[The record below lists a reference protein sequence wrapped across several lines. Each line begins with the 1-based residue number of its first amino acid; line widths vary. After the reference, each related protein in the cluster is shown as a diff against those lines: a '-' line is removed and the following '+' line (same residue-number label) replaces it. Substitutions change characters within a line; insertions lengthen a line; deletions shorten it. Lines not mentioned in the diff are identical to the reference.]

1 MDTDHK
7 QTKIAV
13 SNIRQV
19 QQSTL
24 WRKCNHHQ
32 NSSLSAILIEME
44 LSKEFF
50 FQVEASNPIFLCSC
64 TPTTL
69 FFLAHAVRARGS
81 DGHQN
86 VCDWSTIRKLS
97 KKGNTIKC
105 SKQVLPN
112 CLHPHHSD
120 RCKTICTD
128 LQLLEAHSVPKKQD
142 QKRSRCE
149 PQNKSQTKH
158 DLAKH
163 EQETDGLDDRVNS
176 VERKKE
182 FL

>member
-13 SNIRQV
+13 SNISQV

-32 NSSLSAILIEME
+32 TLRSQPFSLKWSFPKSSS
-44 LSKEFF
+44 SKLKHPIQFF
-50 FQVEASNPIFLCSC
+50 CFLHPHHS
-64 TPTTL
+64 

-120 RCKTICTD
+120 RCKKFARI
-128 LQLLEAHSVPKKQD
+128 S
-142 QKRSRCE
+142 SY
-149 PQNKSQTKH
+149 
-158 DLAKH
+158 
-163 EQETDGLDDRVNS
+163 
-176 VERKKE
+176 
-182 FL
+182 